1 MSSLSPGFFKFELCT
16 VSPPCLG
23 APRPQTEP
31 AVNMEDYI
39 ILWNVPGGA
48 SGKECT

>member
-1 MSSLSPGFFKFELCT
+1 MISLSSGVFRFELCT

-23 APRPQTEP
+23 APCPQTEP
-31 AVNMEDYI
+31 AMNMEDYI

-48 SGKECT
+48 SGKART